1 MSEIKIFPLI
11 FVLLFHQILQYFSL
25 YIRPNAEFYEIH
37 KLRSVETVIF
47 KPVKNLVQRSGKL
60 KLKCLDKVINV
71 LDTIEDYDQDDE
83 TPDEKDDQKNDANVL
98 MQKYVAM
105 THEFRLVSGL
115 ILIIKLKL
123 SKNLAFF
130 NTLSFAVLQ
139 CSVNITLI
147 LSHKKNIVKLT
158 PSNFSFS
165 ITVALTKFFLKKV

>member
-1 MSEIKIFPLI
+1 M
-11 FVLLFHQILQYFSL
+11 LLFDQILQFCSL

-60 KLKCLDKVINV
+60 KLKCLGKVINV

-105 THEFRLVSGL
+105 THEFR
-115 ILIIKLKL
+115 
-123 SKNLAFF
+123 
-130 NTLSFAVLQ
+130 
-139 CSVNITLI
+139 
-147 LSHKKNIVKLT
+147 
-158 PSNFSFS
+158 
-165 ITVALTKFFLKKV
+165 

>member
-1 MSEIKIFPLI
+1 M
-11 FVLLFHQILQYFSL
+11 
-25 YIRPNAEFYEIH
+25 
-37 KLRSVETVIF
+37 ETVIF

-115 ILIIKLKL
+115 ILIIKLNL
-123 SKNLAFF
+123 SKN
-130 NTLSFAVLQ
+130 
-139 CSVNITLI
+139 
-147 LSHKKNIVKLT
+147 
-158 PSNFSFS
+158 PSFS
-165 ITVALTKFFLKKV
+165 KSLRFTAILTLCRV